1 MHQDRRMSSSC
12 YMLPYELS
20 RIFNGDGRKILM
32 NNKKKLLPCQYCM
45 AHNGYG
51 KEINTSGDVFKLYH
65 ETGKKWR
72 LISLSRSIFI
82 LKVKYC
88 PMCGRKLKRGEE

>member
-1 MHQDRRMSSSC
+1 M
-12 YMLPYELS
+12 
-20 RIFNGDGRKILM
+20 K
-32 NNKKKLLPCQYCM
+32 NKKKSLPCPYCT
-45 AHNGYG
+45 ASNGYG
-51 KEINTSGDVFKLYH
+51 KEINTSGDEFKLYH

-72 LISLSRSIFI
+72 LISLSRNSVYI